1 MLSGQH
7 TRSGLGFSRSA
18 LFFHLPFLSCQA
30 PGRGRVG
37 GLLLALATLF
47 AAPLPLP
54 SQTDEVWSASITTVG
69 IGTGVGIRVIDA
81 AGSITDPDFEYD
93 GTTYNVFSIIVY
105 TDGTLQF
112 QLTTPWPQEAV
123 DTLEFRVGSASF
135 PLSESTASESGKSR
149 FWGSSGLHWA
159 AGSTLSVTLREKP
172 IDPGQPTIAGTAQV
186 GQTLT
191 AGTDDLKDADG
202 LTNPTYT
209 YQWVRVD
216 GGTETSISGATA
228 STYTLTPADA
238 GTQVKVTVLFAD
250 DANNP
255 ETRTSD
261 TYPSGLFISAAQTAC
276 PADHDWCATLTLGY
290 RLSELS
296 TTRLH
301 EFAYNSSSGAL
312 VPATFSH
319 AGTNYTVTSLSR
331 STLASLDGTTVLL
344 DTLSIELSGGVLP
357 DGAILTVAGTPL
369 TVGTDTETATAGQEE
384 WDLKALGVALAWV
397 GDAEVTL
404 SLRFSSNTPPMFG
417 EGMTATRQLHETL
430 GNQTLRTTENIGAAV
445 TATDADMDSLTYRL
459 EGTDAAKFTV
469 VSSSGQLRT
478 KVGEGYDHEARQRYE
493 VTLKVEDDQGGMATI
508 TVTINIENRNEPPLA
523 PGAPAVT
530 ASTGSTT
537 SIDVRWTAPN
547 NSGRPA
553 ITGYDLRYRAGTS
566 GSWTDGPHGVN
577 GTSASITGLTGNTA
591 YQVQVR
597 ATNADGN
604 GIWSPSGT
612 RSLGNRNP
620 GNTGGGGS
628 SGGGGGGDGG
638 SQVQDEHGDTPEQA
652 TRLSPSASA
661 PWAASTAG
669 QLNSPSD
676 VDYFTLET
684 PRAGLLVVETTGAT
698 DTVGTVWQAGVEL
711 GQATSGGAGRN
722 FHLSVPVAAGA
733 VVIAVAGSGGTTG
746 AYTLQTHLVVGHLEN
761 PGNKSYQSGIGVLS
775 GWTCAADVVAIE
787 IETAGGQVLAQAA
800 AYGTARGDTAEVC
813 GDTDNGF
820 GLLFNWNLLGDG
832 AHEVGALVDGV
843 EFARTTVT
851 VTTLGTEFVRNV
863 EGACVVAD
871 FPSVGESVRLVWQEA
886 QQNFVLAAGRAPT
899 GASQAGIAG
908 VGVLENPSANS
919 YQSGIGVLSG
929 WVCAADE
936 VTITLGD
943 LAPQVAGYGT
953 ARLDTRDVCGDT
965 ANGFGLLFN
974 WNLLGDGE
982 HEVIATVDGTELAR
996 TTVRVTTLGEEF
1008 VRGAV
1013 GECTVTDFP
1022 HPGETVTLTWQQ
1034 NSQNFVITA
1043 VQ

>member
-1 MLSGQH
+1 MLSGQQ
-7 TRSGLGFSRSA
+7 TRSGLGCSRSP

-47 AAPLPLP
+47 AAPLPAP
-54 SQTDEVWSASITTVG
+54 AQTDNIWSASITTVG

-93 GTTYNVFSIIVY
+93 GTTYDVFSIIVY

-135 PLSESTASESGKSR
+135 PLSESSASETGKSR
-149 FWGSSGLHWA
+149 FWGSSGLHWT
-159 AGSTLSVTLREKP
+159 AGSALSVTLREKP

-191 AGTDDLKDADG
+191 VGTDDLKDADG
-202 LTNPTYT
+202 LTDPTYT
-209 YQWVRVD
+209 YQWVRVA
-216 GGTETSISGATA
+216 GGTETNISGATA

-238 GTQVKVTVLFAD
+238 GAQVKVTVSFTD

-261 TYPSGLFISAAQTAC
+261 AYPSGLFISAAQTAC

-290 RLSELS
+290 RSSEFP

-319 AGTNYTVTSLSR
+319 AGTNYTVTSLYR
-331 STLASLDGTTVLL
+331 STLASLDGTTVLI
-344 DTLSIELSGGVLP
+344 DTLSVGLSGGVLP
-357 DGAILTVAGTPL
+357 DGAILNVAGTPL
-369 TVGTDTETATAGQEE
+369 TVGTDTETATVGQEE
-384 WDLKALGVALAWV
+384 WDLKESGVALAWV
-397 GDAEVTL
+397 EGAEVTL

-430 GNQTLRTTENIGAAV
+430 GNQTLRTAENIGAAV

-459 EGTDAAKFTV
+459 EGTDASKFTV

-478 KVGEGYDHEARQRYE
+478 KVGEGYDHEVRQRYE
-493 VTLKVEDDQGGMATI
+493 VTLKAEDDQGGMATI
-508 TVTINIENRNEPPLA
+508 AVSINIENRDEPPLA

-553 ITGYDLRYRAGTS
+553 ITDYDLRYRAGTS
-566 GSWTDGPHGVN
+566 GSWTDGPQGVN
-577 GTSASITGLTGNTA
+577 GTSASITGLTENTA

-628 SGGGGGGDGG
+628 SGGGGGGGG
-638 SQVQDEHGDTPEQA
+638 ESQVQDQHGDTPGQA
-652 TRLSPSASA
+652 TVVTLSASA
-661 PWAASTAG
+661 PWASSTPG
-669 QLNSPSD
+669 QLNSPID
-676 VDYFTLET
+676 VDYFTLT
-684 PRAGLLVVETTGAT
+684 VPQAGLLVVETTGTT

-711 GQATSGGAGRN
+711 GQTASGGAGQN

-733 VVIAVAGSGGTTG
+733 VVIAVAGTG
-746 AYTLQTHLVVGHLEN
+746 QPGRYTLETHLVVGHLEN
-761 PGNKSYQSGIGVLS
+761 PGVNSYQSGIGVLS

-787 IETAGGQVLAQAA
+787 IETAGGQVLAQAV
-800 AYGTARGDTAEVC
+800 AYGTARLDTQYVC
-813 GDTDNGF
+813 GDSDNGF

-832 AHEVGALVDGV
+832 AHEVIAYVDGV
-843 EFARTTVT
+843 ELARATVT
-851 VTTLGTEFVRNV
+851 VTTLGAEFVLNV

-886 QQNFVLAAGRAPT
+886 SQSFVLAEGSAPT
-899 GASQAGIAG
+899 GASRSGIAG
-908 VGVLENPSANS
+908 VGYLENPSANS
-919 YQSGIGVLSG
+919 FQSGIGVISG
-929 WVCAADE
+929 WVCEADA

-943 LAPQVAGYGT
+943 LAPQAAGYGT
-953 ARLDTRDVCGDT
+953 ERLDTLDVCGDT
-965 ANGFGLLFN
+965 DNGFGLLFN

-982 HEVIATVDGTELAR
+982 HTVIATVDETELAR

-1008 VRGAV
+1008 VWDV
-1013 GECTVTDFP
+1013 TGECTVADFP
-1022 HPGETVTLTWQQ
+1022 HPGETVTLTWQES
-1034 NSQNFVITA
+1034 SQNFVITD
-1043 VQ
+1043 VE

>member
-1 MLSGQH
+1 MLSEQQ
-7 TRSGLGFSRSA
+7 TRSGLGCSRSA

-47 AAPLPLP
+47 AAPLPAP
-54 SQTDEVWSASITTVG
+54 AQTADIWSASITTVG

-135 PLSESTASESGKSR
+135 PLSESSASESGKSR
-149 FWGSSGLHWA
+149 FWGSSGLHWT
-159 AGSTLSVTLREKP
+159 AGGTLSVTLREKP

-202 LTNPTYT
+202 LTDPTYT
-209 YQWVRVD
+209 YQWVRVA
-216 GGTETSISGATA
+216 GGTETNISEATA

-238 GTQVKVTVLFAD
+238 GTQVKVTVSFTD

-261 TYPSGLFISAAQTAC
+261 AYPSGLFISAAQTVC
-276 PADHDWCATLTLGY
+276 PADHDWCTALTLGY
-290 RLSELS
+290 RLSEFP

-319 AGTNYTVTSLSR
+319 AGTNYTVTSLYR
-331 STLASLDGTTVLL
+331 STLASLDGTTVLI

-357 DGAILTVAGTPL
+357 DGAILTVGGTPL
-369 TVGTDTETATAGQEE
+369 TVGADTETSTVGQEE
-384 WDLKALGVALAWV
+384 WDLKESGVALAWV
-397 GDAEVTL
+397 GGAEVTL

-430 GNQTLRTTENIGAAV
+430 GSQTLRTAENIGAAV

-459 EGTDAAKFTV
+459 EGTDASKFTV

-478 KVGEGYDHEARQRYE
+478 KVGEGYDHEVRQRYE
-493 VTLKVEDDQGGMATI
+493 VTLKAEDDQGGMATI
-508 TVTINIENRNEPPLA
+508 AVSINIENRDEPPLA

-553 ITGYDLRYRAGTS
+553 ITDYDLRYRAGTS
-566 GSWTDGPHGVN
+566 GSWTDGPQGVN

-628 SGGGGGGDGG
+628 SGGGGGGGG
-638 SQVQDEHGDTPEQA
+638 ESQVQDQHGDTPGQA
-652 TRLSPSASA
+652 TVVTLSASA
-661 PWAASTAG
+661 PWASSTAG

-676 VDYFTLET
+676 VDYFRLTV
-684 PRAGLLVVETTGAT
+684 PHAGVLVVETTGPT
-698 DTVGTVWQAGVEL
+698 GTVGTVWQAGVEL
-711 GQATSGGAGRN
+711 GQATSGGAGQN

-733 VVIAVAGSGGTTG
+733 VIIAVAGTG
-746 AYTLQTHLVVGHLEN
+746 QTGRYTLETHLVVGYLEN
-761 PGNKSYQSGIGVLS
+761 PGPESFQSGIGVLS

-787 IETAGGQVLAQAA
+787 IETAGGQVLAQPV
-800 AYGTARGDTAEVC
+800 AYGTARLDTQDVC
-813 GDTDNGF
+813 GDSDNGF

-832 AHEVGALVDGV
+832 AHEVIAYVDGV
-843 EFARTTVT
+843 ELARATVT
-851 VTTLGTEFVRNV
+851 VTTLGAEFLRDVAG
-863 EGACVVAD
+863 ECTVAD
-871 FPSVGESVRLVWQEA
+871 FPSRGESVRLVWQEA
-886 QQNFVLAAGRAPT
+886 QQNFVLAEGSAPT
-899 GASQAGIAG
+899 GASRSGIAG
-908 VGVLENPSANS
+908 VGHLENPSANS
-919 YQSGIGVLSG
+919 FQSGIGVISG
-929 WVCAADE
+929 WVCEADA

-943 LAPQVAGYGT
+943 LAPQAAGYGT
-953 ARLDTRDVCGDT
+953 ERLDTLDVCGDT
-965 ANGFGLLFN
+965 DNGFGLLFN

-1008 VRGAV
+1008 VRGAA
-1013 GECTVTDFP
+1013 GECVVADFP
-1022 HPGETVTLTWQQ
+1022 HPGETVTLTWQEP
-1034 NSQNFVITA
+1034 SQNFAITQA
-1043 VQ
+1043 E